1 MDLKKLFFVVLLFSS
16 ACITVNIKTP
26 VKNREQ
32 SKYAG
37 SFESKTLTP
46 ANSPVLL
53 PYNRWIE
60 PAGTQIVYGDKR
72 RESHALDVA
81 LSPDEKWLAVEGRN
95 EIIIVSVGNGKI
107 VANLPVSMCVNNPS
121 VKNTFSGICW
131 HQEGDVYRLWWG
143 AVDNTIRSF
152 ILTAAW
158 DNKNLIPG
166 EVIPFDAV
174 KPANI
179 AIPNEV
185 LVEKESGRLF
195 LYIVLNG
202 NNSVVKVDADTKEKI
217 WTSQVGVAPFGIAK
231 ANGKIYVTNWA
242 GALPAANDPDVAGT
256 PWGSAKVDHRT
267 GATREG
273 TVSVLDPGTGK
284 ALKEIPVGLH
294 PNDVVASPDGKF
306 VFVAN
311 ANSDE
316 VSAIS
321 TTTDQVTETISV
333 RLSPDKNSFWGDSP
347 NGLAISDQGDMLYVA
362 NGMDNAVAVVSL
374 GKESS
379 FPAGEI
385 SSTVKG
391 FIPTGAYPGGL
402 ALSGKNQLFVANIEA
417 GGAYIPSET
426 DIVGTPSYNSHRMT
440 ASVSVISLPDDKEL
454 KALTKKVEESNQ
466 HFRLELLAKLPRK
479 NVQPVPVPARIG
491 EPSVFKHVLY
501 IIKENRTY
509 DQVLGD
515 MKKGDGDSTL
525 TIFGK
530 QITPNTHQLCDEF
543 ILLDNFYVSGKC
555 SAEGHQW
562 TDASIVND
570 YIEKNVQAWIRSYPH
585 IQKDALVY
593 APTGFIW
600 DNALKNGK
608 KVRIY
613 GEASF
618 PVADSSRSW
627 TSVYQKY
634 LRNEKPVFKNKTSI
648 KTIETIQSP
657 DYPGYGGQ
665 VYPDVLRADV
675 FIRELKHYEE
685 MENDQLPELMVMA
698 LPNDHTSGTRPGL
711 PTPRAMVADND
722 LALGRIVE
730 AVSKSRFWS
739 NTVIFVTEDDSQ
751 GGWDHVSAYRT
762 VGMVLSPWSRTGGIV
777 HTNYNQ
783 PSMIRTMEQ
792 ILGMPP
798 MNIMDATA
806 MPMFDC
812 FTREPDMTPYVA
824 LNNVIPLNEMNPPL
838 NSLTGKARYYAEKNL
853 EPQFDGIDTGDD
865 DLFNHILWFAMKGKQ
880 KYPGKYSG
888 KDEDE

>member
-1 MDLKKLFFVVLLFSS
+1 MYFKKLFLIILLLSS
-16 ACITVNIKTP
+16 ACISVNIKAP
-26 VKNREQ
+26 VKSKEQ
-32 SKYAG
+32 SRYVG
-37 SFESKTLTP
+37 SYETKTLSP

-53 PYNRWIE
+53 PYNRWID
-60 PAGTQIVYGDKR
+60 PAGYLIEYGGAKW
-72 RESHALDVA
+72 ESHALDVS
-81 LSPDEKWLAVEGRN
+81 LSPYEKWLAVEGRR
-95 EIIIVSVGNGKI
+95 EIVIVSVENGKI
-107 VANLPVSMCVNNPS
+107 VANLPVAVCVNNPFIR
-121 VKNTFSGICW
+121 NTYSGICW
-131 HQEGDVYRLWWG
+131 HQEGNVYKLWWG
-143 AVDNTIRSF
+143 AVDNTVKSF
-152 ILTAAW
+152 VLQAVW
-158 DNKNLIPG
+158 DNKNLTIG

-174 KPANI
+174 KPADI
-179 AIPNEV
+179 AIPNEL
-185 LVEKESGRLF
+185 LVRMESGRLF
-195 LYIVLNG
+195 LYVVLNG
-202 NNSVVKVDADTKEKI
+202 NNTVVKTDLVSKEKI
-217 WTSQVGVAPFGIAK
+217 WTSAVGVAPFGIIN

-242 GALPAANDPDVAGT
+242 GSLPSANDPDVAGT
-256 PWGSAKVDHRT
+256 PWGSAKIDHHT

-284 ALKEIPVGLH
+284 VLKEIQVGLH

-316 VSAIS
+316 VSTIS
-321 TTTDQVTETISV
+321 TTIDQVTETISV

-347 NGLAISDQGDMLYVA
+347 NGLAISGTGDRLYVA

-374 GKESS
+374 GSESS
-379 FPAGEI
+379 SPSGEKA
-385 SSTVKG
+385 SSVKG

-402 ALSGKNQLFVANIEA
+402 ALSDKNQLFVANIEA
-417 GGAYIPSET
+417 GGAYTPSET
-426 DIVGTPSYNSHRMT
+426 DHMGSPSYNSHRMT
-440 ASVSVISLPDDKEL
+440 ASVSVIPLPDEKGL
-454 KALTKKVEESNQ
+454 KAYTKKVEESNQ
-466 HFRLELLAKLPRK
+466 LFRLELLEKMPRK
-479 NVQPVPVPARIG
+479 NVQPIPVPARIG

-525 TIFGK
+525 TVFGK
-530 QITPNTHQLCDEF
+530 QITPNTHRLCDEF
-543 ILLDNFYVSGKC
+543 MLLDNYYVSGKC

-562 TDASIVND
+562 TDASIVTD
-570 YIEKNVQAWIRSYPH
+570 YVERNIEAWIRSYPH
-585 IQKDALVY
+585 VQKDALVY

-600 DNALKNGK
+600 DNALKHGK
-608 KVRIY
+608 KVKIY

-618 PVADSSRSW
+618 PVVDSKHTW
-627 TSVYQKY
+627 TSVYDGF
-634 LRNEKPVFKNKTSI
+634 LRLEKFECKNKTTI
-648 KTIETIQSP
+648 KSVESVLSQ
-657 DYPGYGGQ
+657 DYPSYGD
-665 VYPDVLRADV
+665 YRIPDVLRADA
-675 FIRELKHYEE
+675 FIRELHAYESLE
-685 MENDQLPELMVMA
+685 GDQLPELMLMA
-698 LPNDHTSGTRPGL
+698 LPNNHTAGIRPGL

-783 PSMIRTMEQ
+783 PSMIRTIEQ
-792 ILGMPP
+792 ILGLPP

-812 FTREPDMTPYVA
+812 FTNEPDLTPYQA
-824 LNNVIPLNEMNPPL
+824 LNNLIPLNEMNPPL
-838 NSLTGKARYYAEKNL
+838 TSLKGTARYYAEKSL
-853 EPQFDGIDTGDD
+853 EPQFDGIDSGDD
-865 DLFNHILWFAMKGKQ
+865 DLFNHILWFAMKGKE
-880 KYPGKYSG
+880 KYPEKYSG